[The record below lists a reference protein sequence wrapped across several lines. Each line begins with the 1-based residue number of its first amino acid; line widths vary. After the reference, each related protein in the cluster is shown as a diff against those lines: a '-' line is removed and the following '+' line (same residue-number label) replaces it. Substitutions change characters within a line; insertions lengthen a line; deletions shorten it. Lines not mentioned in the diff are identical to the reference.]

1 MEVVDRTLKLSEF
14 VGGDEIAA
22 VTSTASVHI
31 HSLDTLSLMYSI
43 GCCLMVF
50 VEAMEFYYSSICA

>member
-31 HSLDTLSLMYSI
+31 HSWIPSL
-43 GCCLMVF
+43 
-50 VEAMEFYYSSICA
+50 